1 MTVKLCAVTW
11 LHHRDHLFSHSW
23 HQIQNLIFEFGYKYD
38 VVPSNGGFDT
48 WKEANNSE
56 FKMRHNKKER
66 IAEASAT

>member
-23 HQIQNLIFEFGYKYD
+23 HQIQNLIFEF
-38 VVPSNGGFDT
+38 PSNGGFDA

-56 FKMRHNKKER
+56 FKMRQNKKER
-66 IAEASAT
+66 IGEASAT